1 MDYIFL
7 SKTILFRGASPEE
20 VQAMLAAGA
29 DLVQLC
35 TGLIYQGPKLLT
47 RICESLLPQP
57 EEAQPEESQAQ
68 EPTAETY
75 PSENQS
81 QTSTEEA
88 AS

>member
-1 MDYIFL
+1 IGSGGMM
-7 SKTILFRGASPEE
+7 GPEE

-47 RICESLLPQP
+47 RVCESLLPQP
-57 EEAQPEESQAQ
+57 EEAQPEEAQPVENQAQ
-68 EPTAETY
+68 EPTAEAY